1 MTRDVTIRL
10 SNVIHRTC
18 QSQRHHSLGLGI
30 ARHDTKV
37 HAKVVAE
44 ALQKQGISMDEVP
57 VRVKVG
63 LCLRAAKDAA
73 PQKFCDAMLPF
84 DRSRNIEP
92 WALKA

>member
-1 MTRDVTIRL
+1 M
-10 SNVIHRTC
+10 
-18 QSQRHHSLGLGI
+18 
-30 ARHDTKV
+30 
-37 HAKVVAE
+37 
-44 ALQKQGISMDEVP
+44 QKQGISMDEVP

-63 LCLRAAKDAA
+63 LRLRAAKDAA